1 MEEKLVIRKKA
12 LAIRKK
18 KYFEISSQ
26 FFNPLIK
33 LLKKQKKNNINIF
46 SLYYPSNYEVNILSF
61 FKIIKK
67 KNIKTLLPV
76 IKSNNQMDFVEWKY
90 LDPLVVNEFGML
102 EPSLHS
108 KAVVPDFMLVPLL
121 AFDNKNNRLG
131 YGRGFYDRFLKI
143 KKKIITIG
151 VAFSFQ
157 KYNKLPIS
165 NLDIKLDYILTEKGL
180 KK

>member
-33 LLKKQKKNNINIF
+33 LLKKRKKNNINIF

-67 KNIKTLLPV
+67 KI
-76 IKSNNQMDFVEWKY
+76 
-90 LDPLVVNEFGML
+90 
-102 EPSLHS
+102 
-108 KAVVPDFMLVPLL
+108 
-121 AFDNKNNRLG
+121 
-131 YGRGFYDRFLKI
+131 
-143 KKKIITIG
+143 
-151 VAFSFQ
+151 
-157 KYNKLPIS
+157 
-165 NLDIKLDYILTEKGL
+165 
-180 KK
+180 